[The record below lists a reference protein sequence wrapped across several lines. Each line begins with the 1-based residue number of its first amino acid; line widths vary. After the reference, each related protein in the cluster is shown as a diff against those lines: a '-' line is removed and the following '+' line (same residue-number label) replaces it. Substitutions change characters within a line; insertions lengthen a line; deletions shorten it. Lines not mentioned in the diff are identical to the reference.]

1 MKKTIFTA
9 LILLLGF
16 QTGFSQ
22 KTLSPEDKERF
33 AWWQDAR
40 FGMFIHWGPCT
51 LTGADISWSR
61 GKEIPT
67 NIYDHLYQQ
76 FNPVNFDAHKWIQYA
91 KDAGMKY
98 IIFVAKHHD
107 GFVMWDSKLTEYK
120 ITNTPFKRDVL
131 RELTDAAHEMNMP
144 IGIYFSP
151 GDWRDPDCRSKTN
164 AVFQKRMHG
173 YLTEALSNYGKI
185 SLVWFDFDGLPNPT
199 LPEETY
205 KLVRK
210 LQPEAIINN
219 RLEAIHSDESHGFVG
234 KWGDYATP
242 ENRVGSYC
250 NAVPWETCET
260 MGKGWPWQIDDK
272 PKDLKYILNVLTSCI
287 GGNGNLLLNVGPN
300 ALGEFEPAFVARLKE
315 IGKWIG
321 TNNQA
326 VYGTQGGPY
335 IPTPE
340 YNCTSKGNKVFI
352 HAKKFNQDELRLP
365 AFSGKIV
372 TATLVD
378 GSPVVFA
385 SDKIALTI
393 KVPPAKQD
401 PNITVITLEIKG
413 NASNIA
419 VIPPFTKTKSLAYYK
434 PAKVS
439 SSVAPSFMHDAGAV
453 FDDNEVT
460 YWTPGR
466 NPLLADSISGI
477 KFDDGYNPKN
487 PMWLNHGWV
496 EVDLGKPHKISHAI
510 IKDTKGWNNNYLSVT
525 SFKIEYKKKGNW
537 VTIVS
542 GTSLEKPITFPAP
555 VEAQNIRL
563 SVEAPGKP
571 AITEFQ
577 LY

>member
-1 MKKTIFTA
+1 
-9 LILLLGF
+9 
-16 QTGFSQ
+16 
-22 KTLSPEDKERF
+22 
-33 AWWQDAR
+33 
-40 FGMFIHWGPCT
+40 
-51 LTGADISWSR
+51 
-61 GKEIPT
+61 
-67 NIYDHLYQQ
+67 
-76 FNPVNFDAHKWIQYA
+76 
-91 KDAGMKY
+91 
-98 IIFVAKHHD
+98 
-107 GFVMWDSKLTEYK
+107 
-120 ITNTPFKRDVL
+120 
-131 RELTDAAHEMNMP
+131 
-144 IGIYFSP
+144 
-151 GDWRDPDCRSKTN
+151 
-164 AVFQKRMHG
+164 
-173 YLTEALSNYGKI
+173 
-185 SLVWFDFDGLPNPT
+185 
-199 LPEETY
+199 
-205 KLVRK
+205 
-210 LQPEAIINN
+210 
-219 RLEAIHSDESHGFVG
+219 
-234 KWGDYATP
+234 
-242 ENRVGSYC
+242 
-250 NAVPWETCET
+250 
-260 MGKGWPWQIDDK
+260 
-272 PKDLKYILNVLTSCI
+272 
-287 GGNGNLLLNVGPN
+287 
-300 ALGEFEPAFVARLKE
+300 
-315 IGKWIG
+315 
-321 TNNQA
+321 
-326 VYGTQGGPY
+326 
-335 IPTPE
+335 
-340 YNCTSKGNKVFI
+340 
-352 HAKKFNQDELRLP
+352 
-365 AFSGKIV
+365 
-372 TATLVD
+372 
-378 GSPVVFA
+378 VFA

-453 FDDNEVT
+453 FDDNEGT